1 MTTAR
6 QPICIWTTSGW
17 KCISSPLK
25 VHYPG
30 SKACKVLPPERGVPT
45 AITKPVEKLVRGLL
59 RGAGLHGADP
69 EVIAKVVGLMVV
81 AQVGKNT
88 PFTIIRAR

>member
-17 KCISSPLK
+17 KCVSSPLK

-30 SKACKVLPPERGVPT
+30 KKACKVLPPERGLPT
-45 AITKPVEKLVRGLL
+45 AITRDVERLL
-59 RGAGLHGADP
+59 RESELHGADP

-81 AQVGKNT
+81 ARVRRND
-88 PFTIIRAR
+88 PFTIIKAR

>member
-1 MTTAR
+1 MAQ

-17 KCISSPLK
+17 KCVSSPLK

-30 SKACKVLPPERGVPT
+30 KKACRVLPAGRGLPA
-45 AITKPVEKLVRGLL
+45 AITGPVEKLLRQLGL
-59 RGAGLHGADP
+59 RGADP
-69 EVIAKVVGLMVV
+69 EVVAKVVGLMVV
-81 AQVGKNT
+81 ARVGRNT